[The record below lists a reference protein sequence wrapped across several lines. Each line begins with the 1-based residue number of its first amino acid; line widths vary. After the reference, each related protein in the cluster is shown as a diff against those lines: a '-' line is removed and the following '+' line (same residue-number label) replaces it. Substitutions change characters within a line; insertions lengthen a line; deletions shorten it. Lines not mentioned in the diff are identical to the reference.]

1 MEGHRDSAGSG
12 RRGIENRDSGGVE
25 EWRGIEIVEE
35 TRGIEIVEERR
46 GIEIVEEPRGI
57 DIAEGVEGHKDS

>member
-1 MEGHRDSAGSG
+1 MQGVEGHRDSAGSGGVEGHRDSAGSG

-35 TRGIEIVEERR
+35 TRGIEIVQ
-46 GIEIVEEPRGI
+46 
-57 DIAEGVEGHKDS
+57 GVKVT